1 MTGHHDNVEQIL
13 EHEERSRWRMIGWWF
28 TGFLCFGAVIIF
40 ILHLGELEKFLEVIH
55 NTRPQW
61 LILAA
66 LVQALSYA
74 SATGVWYLVLKAS
87 GHPIRFRSLYPL
99 SIAQLFAKQ
108 ALPSSGLSGVF
119 LVVKGLLNRHV
130 PEPIGMGC
138 MLAGAISYYIAN
150 MLSVLI
156 SLAVLAFYHLLTLP
170 LLIMAFILCL
180 VAVGV
185 PAAILWLRTLGMH
198 HRLPAFVT
206 RWKPA
211 KTILR
216 LLAEAP
222 MHILKNYPLLAKISL
237 LQLSVYCI
245 DSATLL
251 IMLHAVGYVQPYP
264 IVFASFV
271 MAAVVGTVLPV
282 PLGLGTFEGT
292 CVTMLHLFK
301 VPLEP
306 ALIAVLLLRGFTFW
320 LPMIPGLWLARR
332 EIHHTLRNAPREIRN
347 FS

>member
-1 MTGHHDNVEQIL
+1 MAVEDDFNVEQIL
-13 EHEERSRWRMIGWWF
+13 EYEERSPWRMIGWWF
-28 TGFLCFGAVIIF
+28 TGFLCFGAVLII
-40 ILHLGELEKFLEVIH
+40 ILHFGELGKFLEVIR

-66 LVQALSYA
+66 LLQALSYV
-74 SATGVWYLVLKAS
+74 SATGVWYLALRTS
-87 GHPIRFRSLYPL
+87 GHPIAFRSLYPL

-130 PEPIGMGC
+130 PEPVGMGC
-138 MLAGAISYYIAN
+138 MLAGAISYYIAY

-156 SLAVLAFYHLLTLP
+156 SLTVLAFYHLLTLP

-180 VAVGV
+180 VAIGV
-185 PAAILWLRTLGMH
+185 PASVLKLRTLGMH
-198 HRLPAFVT
+198 HRLPAFVM

-216 LLAEAP
+216 VLAEAP
-222 MHILKNYPLLAKISL
+222 VHLLRNYPLLTKISL
-237 LQLSVYCI
+237 LQISVYCI

-251 IMLHAVGYVQPYP
+251 IMLHAVGYAQPYLV
-264 IVFASFV
+264 VFASFV
-271 MAAVVGTVLPV
+271 MAAVVGTVLPI

-320 LPMIPGLWLARR
+320 LPMLPGLWLARR
-332 EIHHTLRNAPREIRN
+332 ELRHPVKARVGRHI
-347 FS
+347 